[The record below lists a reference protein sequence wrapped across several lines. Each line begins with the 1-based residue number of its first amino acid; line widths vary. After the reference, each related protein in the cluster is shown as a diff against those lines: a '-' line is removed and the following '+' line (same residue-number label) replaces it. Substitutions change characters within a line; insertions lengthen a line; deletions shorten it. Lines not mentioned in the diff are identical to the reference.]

1 LQACPA
7 CRDVDGVGYPG
18 ASPFQ
23 EAIDPNR
30 FSCQQATSLM
40 STGRKVDVLFH
51 SIPPML
57 SVSK

>member
-1 LQACPA
+1 LQDYPT
-7 CRDVDGVGYPG
+7 CRDVDGFGYPG
-18 ASPFQ
+18 ASSFQ
-23 EAIDPNR
+23 EATDPNR

-51 SIPPML
+51 SIPTML